1 MATAEDDLDKE
12 DITLL
17 SLLCID
23 NFIDS
28 SSSSSDET
36 SGDSM
41 PGVVGAIDGT
51 HIAIPGP
58 NQHHENYINRKGFHS
73 IVAQVVCDH
82 EMTFMS
88 VNTGWP
94 GSVHDA
100 RVFRNSKIGKRIINK
115 TILPDEFHLVGDAAY
130 PLSQN
135 LMTPFKDFG
144 TLTREQ
150 QRYSFV
156 QSSTRMVVERSIGQL
171 KGRFRKLKM
180 LDCALPKS
188 TDSVTFCC
196 ILHNIC
202 ITEGD
207 ILNDE
212 EIIMDDHVNNGP
224 GLQGIV
230 ESGNQKRN
238 NLVILFKIHKYNDK
252 ILIFFN

>member
-1 MATAEDDLDKE
+1 MATAEDDLDKD
-12 DITLL
+12 DIALL

-36 SGDSM
+36 SGDSDDEALLLKTATAM
-41 PGVVGAIDGT
+41 IESIPGVVGALDGT

-82 EMTFMS
+82 EMKFMS

-135 LMTPFKDFG
+135 LMTPFTDFD

-150 QRYSFV
+150 QRYNFV
-156 QSSTRMVVERSIGQL
+156 QCSTRMVVERSL
-171 KGRFRKLKM
+171 KG
-180 LDCALPKS
+180 
-188 TDSVTFCC
+188 
-196 ILHNIC
+196 
-202 ITEGD
+202 
-207 ILNDE
+207 
-212 EIIMDDHVNNGP
+212 
-224 GLQGIV
+224 
-230 ESGNQKRN
+230 
-238 NLVILFKIHKYNDK
+238 KI
-252 ILIFFN
+252 

>member
-36 SGDSM
+36 SGESDDEALLLKTATAMIERMTIPKIGSFVDIVLRNFRLSRGTFHRLDHLAGKVQRREYKGGRPQLTLEKQILIALWYFANTECYRSIASRFDVSDSTVMKSVDGIVSAMVKDKNKLIRM

-58 NQHHENYINRKGFHS
+58 NQHHENYINRKRFHS

-82 EMTFMS
+82 EMKFMS

-100 RVFRNSKIGKRIINK
+100 Q
-115 TILPDEFHLVGDAAY
+115 GD
-130 PLSQN
+130 
-135 LMTPFKDFG
+135 M
-144 TLTREQ
+144 
-150 QRYSFV
+150 
-156 QSSTRMVVERSIGQL
+156 
-171 KGRFRKLKM
+171 
-180 LDCALPKS
+180 
-188 TDSVTFCC
+188 
-196 ILHNIC
+196 
-202 ITEGD
+202 
-207 ILNDE
+207 LNDE

-230 ESGNQKRN
+230 ESGNKPE
-238 NLVILFKIHKYNDK
+238 KK
-252 ILIFFN
+252 